1 MSVLS
6 AELETIA
13 LDQVDIIE
21 RLVKINRELITELS
35 QHRKVDAEER
45 ELELIVQRTGGGG
58 T

>member
-1 MSVLS
+1 MS

-21 RLVKINRELITELS
+21 RLVKMNRELITELS
-35 QHRKVDAEER
+35 QYRRVDAEER

-58 T
+58 V